1 MNVLSRGTELAPVGA
16 VKRSGRRLPSPTA
29 MILEAACG
37 AEREV
42 KVVKGNEAL
51 EGCPTTPAASEQEKE
66 K

>member
-1 MNVLSRGTELAPVGA
+1 
-16 VKRSGRRLPSPTA
+16 

-51 EGCPTTPAASEQEKE
+51 EGCPTAQAASEQRK
-66 K
+66 KNGCTGTHKLFHPSIPVPLPAISVSTP